1 MTGQNAS
8 VNFTLP
14 FPPSVN
20 SLYSTNWLTKKRFKS
35 KRYEAWIS
43 NAVEPLND
51 YQYVQGKVKA
61 LYEFGRPD
69 NRRRDVA
76 NYEKAVSDL
85 LTYTVILND
94 DSQIEEITLKWAD
107 VEGVRVTL
115 TEIGEE

>member
-1 MTGQNAS
+1 MAEIELS
-8 VNFTLP
+8 LP

-35 KRYEAWIS
+35 ERYETWIS
-43 NAVEPLND
+43 NAITHL
-51 YQYVQGKVKA
+51 QLTHFHYVRGKVKA
-61 LYEFGRPD
+61 TYEFGRPD

-76 NYEKAVSDL
+76 NYEKAVSDFL
-85 LTYTVILND
+85 VAAAVLND